1 MAKVLNKRIHGIP
14 EGARYIGR
22 PSRLGNPFVIGQ
34 DSTREQ
40 VIELYRRW
48 IWQQMHDNPEMLRL
62 VAELEGCDLV
72 CPRFLPRRR
81 TDQGQHLGGT
91 TAAQTARSRLQ
102 PDDRMAPTPCAVGDV
117 VSWKRNRQRGYL
129 GGFKR

>member
-34 DSTREQ
+34 DGTREQ

-72 CPRFLPRRR
+72 CWCAPASCHGDILIKASIW
-81 TDQGQHLGGT
+81 
-91 TAAQTARSRLQ
+91 AAQQLRKQ
-102 PDDRMAPTPCAVGDV
+102 PAADYNQTTGWRRHHAQSAT
-117 VSWKRNRQRGYL
+117 S
-129 GGFKR
+129 